1 MSMVIEENIMVPM
14 RDGVKLA
21 TDVYRP
27 AQQGQWPVLVT
38 RLPYNKDRRFPFEYP
53 PFTKEKRIFLELNF
67 DSVRVVEAGYVI
79 VAQDTRGR
87 FASEGEF
94 EPFVHEVEDGADA
107 ITWAA
112 SQPWSSGQVGMFG
125 VSYQGLTQW
134 QAAREQPAA
143 LRAIAPSQSPGWH
156 VYPYQGGAFLL
167 GVALGWATDVAM
179 EEVQR
184 RVGQGRATRAEL
196 EEMRQ
201 ASGDLPALFRRLPLV
216 DVPLLQ
222 GRAPYYF
229 DWLAHPTLDEYW
241 RTLIQEEFYEQVT
254 VPALTIAGWYDHF
267 QREDLEH
274 YQSMRQR
281 GGSALARSL
290 QHLVI
295 GPWSHGN
302 FLRGFKERT
311 YGAASFARDL
321 LTDLHLR
328 WFDHWLKGIENGVE
342 QEKPV
347 RIFVMGTNVWRE
359 EEDWPLP
366 DTQYRP
372 YYLHS
377 GGHANTA
384 TGDGVLSTTQADVEP
399 EDVYRYNPRDSVP
412 TMGGAV
418 NSLGML
424 DDVGPLD
431 QRQIEAREDV
441 LCYTTL
447 PLERP
452 VEVTG
457 PIELV
462 LHVSSSARDTDF
474 TGKLVDVHPDG
485 RAEILTDGILR
496 ARYRQSLSSPVLMEP
511 GQVYELRIDL
521 EATSNVFLTGHR
533 IRLEV
538 SSSNFPRF
546 DRNSNT
552 GGTIASEQEKD
563 FVQAINRVYHSQV
576 SPSHLILPVIERDR

>member
-27 AQQGQWPVLVT
+27 AQQGQWPVLLT

-67 DSVRVVEAGYVI
+67 DSARVVEAGYVI

-107 ITWAA
+107 ITWVA

-295 GPWSHGN
+295 GPGRMATFCGASRNEPMAQLLLPEICSPICTCAGSITGSRGLRMVWSKKS
-302 FLRGFKERT
+302 RC
-311 YGAASFARDL
+311 A
-321 LTDLHLR
+321 
-328 WFDHWLKGIENGVE
+328 
-342 QEKPV
+342 
-347 RIFVMGTNVWRE
+347 
-359 EEDWPLP
+359 
-366 DTQYRP
+366 
-372 YYLHS
+372 
-377 GGHANTA
+377 
-384 TGDGVLSTTQADVEP
+384 
-399 EDVYRYNPRDSVP
+399 
-412 TMGGAV
+412 
-418 NSLGML
+418 
-424 DDVGPLD
+424 
-431 QRQIEAREDV
+431 
-441 LCYTTL
+441 
-447 PLERP
+447 
-452 VEVTG
+452 
-457 PIELV
+457 
-462 LHVSSSARDTDF
+462 
-474 TGKLVDVHPDG
+474 
-485 RAEILTDGILR
+485 
-496 ARYRQSLSSPVLMEP
+496 SLSWERMSGARKRTGRCPIRSTALIIYTAEDMP
-511 GQVYELRIDL
+511 TQQQGMACSRPRRRMRSRRMSI
-521 EATSNVFLTGHR
+521 AT
-533 IRLEV
+533 IRV
-538 SSSNFPRF
+538 
-546 DRNSNT
+546 
-552 GGTIASEQEKD
+552 
-563 FVQAINRVYHSQV
+563 
-576 SPSHLILPVIERDR
+576 ILFRRWAAPLFR

>member
-1 MSMVIEENIMVPM
+1 MVIEENIMVPM

-21 TDVYRP
+21 TDIYRP

-67 DSVRVVEAGYVI
+67 DSARVVEAGYVI

-196 EEMRQ
+196 EEMIQ

-229 DWLAHPTLDEYW
+229 DWLTHPTLDEYW

-431 QRQIEAREDV
+431 QRQIETREDV

-447 PLERP
+447 PLEQP

-496 ARYRQSLSSPVLMEP
+496 ARYRQSFSSPVLMEP

-576 SPSHLILPVIERDR
+576 NPSHLVLPVIERDR

>member
-1 MSMVIEENIMVPM
+1 MVIEENIMVPM
-14 RDGVKLA
+14 RGGVKLA
-21 TDVYRP
+21 TDIYRP

-67 DSVRVVEAGYVI
+67 DSARVVEAGYVI

-196 EEMRQ
+196 EEMIQ

-347 RIFVMGTNVWRE
+347 RIFVMGTNAWRE

-431 QRQIEAREDV
+431 QRQIETREDV

-447 PLERP
+447 PLEQP

-496 ARYRQSLSSPVLMEP
+496 ARYRQSLSSSVLMEP

-576 SPSHLILPVIERDR
+576 NPSHLVLPVIERDR

>member
-1 MSMVIEENIMVPM
+1 MSIVIEENIMVPM

-67 DSVRVVEAGYVI
+67 DSARVVEAGYVI

-107 ITWAA
+107 ITWVA

-274 YQSMRQR
+274 YQSMRQQ

-384 TGDGVLSTTQADVEP
+384 TGDGVLSTAQADAEP

-496 ARYRQSLSSPVLMEP
+496 ARYRQSLSSPVLMEL

-546 DRNSNT
+546 DRNSST
-552 GGTIASEQEKD
+552 GGTIASEQERD

-576 SPSHLILPVIERDR
+576 YPSHLVLPVIERDR

>member
-14 RDGVKLA
+14 RGGVKLA
-21 TDVYRP
+21 TDIYRP

-67 DSVRVVEAGYVI
+67 DSARVVEAGYVI

-196 EEMRQ
+196 EEMMQ

-347 RIFVMGTNVWRE
+347 RIFVMGTNAWRE

-431 QRQIEAREDV
+431 QRQIETREDV

-447 PLERP
+447 PLEQP

-496 ARYRQSLSSPVLMEP
+496 ARYRQSLSSSVLMEP

-576 SPSHLILPVIERDR
+576 NPSHLVLPVIERDR

>member
-1 MSMVIEENIMVPM
+1 MSIVIEENIMVPM

-27 AQQGQWPVLVT
+27 AQEGHWPVLVT
-38 RLPYNKDRRFPFEYP
+38 RLPYNKDLRFPFEYP
-53 PFTKEKRIFLELNF
+53 PFTKEKRIFLELNL
-67 DSVRVVEAGYVI
+67 DSARVLEAGYVI

-94 EPFVHEVEDGADA
+94 EPFVQEAQDGADA
-107 ITWAA
+107 IAWAA
-112 SQPWSSGQVGMFG
+112 SQPWSNGQVGMFG

-143 LRAIAPSQSPGWH
+143 LRAIAPSQTPGWH
-156 VYPYQGGAFLL
+156 FYPYQGGAFLL
-167 GVALGWATDVAM
+167 GVALGWAAGVAM
-179 EEVQR
+179 DEVQR

-196 EEMRQ
+196 EEMMQ
-201 ASGDLPALFRRLPLV
+201 ANGDLPALYKRLPLV
-216 DVPLLQ
+216 DLPLLQ

-229 DWLAHPTLDEYW
+229 DWLAHPIPDAYW
-241 RTLIQEEFYEQVT
+241 QALVLEEFYERVT
-254 VPALTIAGWYDHF
+254 VPALTISGWYDHF
-267 QREDLEH
+267 LAKDLES
-274 YQSMRQR
+274 YQSMKQR
-281 GGSALARSL
+281 GGSALARQQ

-302 FLRGFKERT
+302 FLRGFQERN

-328 WFDHWLKGIENGVE
+328 WYDHWLKGIDNGIE

-347 RIFVMGTNVWRE
+347 HLFVMGTNVWRE

-372 YYLHS
+372 YYLQS

-384 TGDGVLSTTQADVEP
+384 IGDGVLSTALADAEP
-399 EDVYRYNPRDSVP
+399 GDAYRYDPRDPVP
-412 TMGGAV
+412 TVGGAV
-418 NSLGML
+418 SSQNML
-424 DDVGPLD
+424 EGVGPLD
-431 QRQIEAREDV
+431 QRQVEAREDV
-441 LCYTTL
+441 LCYSTP

-457 PIELV
+457 LIELV
-462 LHVSSSARDTDF
+462 LYVSSSARDTDF
-474 TGKLVDVHPDG
+474 TGKLVDVYPDG

-496 ARYRQSLSSPVLMEP
+496 ARYRQSPSSPVLMEP
-511 GQVYELRIDL
+511 GHVYELHIDL
-521 EATSNVFLTGHR
+521 EATSNVFLAGHR
-533 IRLEV
+533 IRLDV

-552 GGTIASEQEKD
+552 GGTIAFEREKD

-576 SPSHLILPVIERDR
+576 YPSHLLLPVIERYR

>member
-1 MSMVIEENIMVPM
+1 
-14 RDGVKLA
+14 
-21 TDVYRP
+21 
-27 AQQGQWPVLVT
+27 
-38 RLPYNKDRRFPFEYP
+38 
-53 PFTKEKRIFLELNF
+53 
-67 DSVRVVEAGYVI
+67 
-79 VAQDTRGR
+79 
-87 FASEGEF
+87 
-94 EPFVHEVEDGADA
+94 
-107 ITWAA
+107 
-112 SQPWSSGQVGMFG
+112 MFG

-167 GVALGWATDVAM
+167 GVALGWATGVAM

-196 EEMRQ
+196 EEMMQ

-241 RTLIQEEFYEQVT
+241 RTLIQDEFYEQVT

-384 TGDGVLSTTQADVEP
+384 TGDGVLSTAQADAEP

-576 SPSHLILPVIERDR
+576 NPSHLVLPVIERDR

>member
-14 RDGVKLA
+14 RGGVKLA
-21 TDVYRP
+21 TDIYRP

-67 DSVRVVEAGYVI
+67 DSARVVEAGYVI

-196 EEMRQ
+196 EEMIQ

-347 RIFVMGTNVWRE
+347 RIFVMGTNAWRE

-431 QRQIEAREDV
+431 QRQIETREDV

-447 PLERP
+447 PLEQP

-496 ARYRQSLSSPVLMEP
+496 ARYRQSLSSSVLMEP

-563 FVQAINRVYHSQV
+563 FVQAINCVYHSQV
-576 SPSHLILPVIERDR
+576 NPSHLVLPVIERDR

>member
-1 MSMVIEENIMVPM
+1 MVPM

-27 AQQGQWPVLVT
+27 AQEGQWPVLVT
-38 RLPYNKDRRFPFEYP
+38 RLPYNKDLRFPFDYP
-53 PFTKEKRIFLELNF
+53 PFTKEKRIFLELNL
-67 DSVRVVEAGYVI
+67 DSERVVEAGYVI

-87 FASEGEF
+87 YASEGEF
-94 EPFVHEVEDGADA
+94 EPFVHEVEDGVDTIA
-107 ITWAA
+107 WAA

-125 VSYQGLTQW
+125 VSYQGFAQW

-143 LRAIAPSQSPGWH
+143 LRAIAPSQTPGWN
-156 VYPYQGGAFLL
+156 VYLYQGGAFLL
-167 GVALGWATDVAM
+167 GVALEWAMNAATNQ
-179 EEVQR
+179 VQR
-184 RVGQGRATRAEL
+184 WVSQGRATRAEF
-196 EEMRQ
+196 EEMMQ
-201 ASGDLPALFRRLPLV
+201 VAGDLSALYKRLPLV
-216 DVPLLQ
+216 DMPLLQ

-229 DWLAHPTLDEYW
+229 DWLAHPTPDAYW
-241 RTLIQEEFYEQVT
+241 RVQEFHERIA

-267 QREDLEH
+267 LAKDLEN
-274 YQSMRQR
+274 YKSMKQW
-281 GGSALARSL
+281 GGSALARKH

-302 FLRGFKERT
+302 FLRGFQERN

-347 RIFVMGTNVWRE
+347 HIFVMGANVWRE

-377 GGHANTA
+377 QGHANTA
-384 TGDGVLSTTQADVEP
+384 IGDGVLSTLRANREP
-399 EDVYRYNPRDSVP
+399 EDTYRYDPRNPVP
-412 TMGGAV
+412 TVGGAV
-418 NSLGML
+418 SSQNVLEG
-424 DDVGPLD
+424 VGPLD
-431 QRQIEAREDV
+431 QRQVEAREDV
-441 LCYTTL
+441 LCYTTP

-462 LHVSSSARDTDF
+462 LYVSSSARDTDF

-485 RAEILTDGILR
+485 RAEILCDSILR

-511 GQVYELRIDL
+511 GHVYELHIDL
-521 EATSNVFLTGHR
+521 EATSNVFLAGHR

-546 DRNSNT
+546 DRNSNM
-552 GGTIASEQEKD
+552 GGTNAFESEKD
-563 FVQAINRVYHSQV
+563 FVQAINHVYHSQV
-576 SPSHLILPVIERDR
+576 YPSHLVLPVIERDK